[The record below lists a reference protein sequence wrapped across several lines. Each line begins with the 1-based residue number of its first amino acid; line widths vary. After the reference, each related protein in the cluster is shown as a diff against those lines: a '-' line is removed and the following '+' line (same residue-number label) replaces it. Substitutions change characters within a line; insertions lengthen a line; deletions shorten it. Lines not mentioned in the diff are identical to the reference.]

1 MNSMPEKSV
10 NAIEECLRA
19 IERIT
24 GSSPKQSG
32 DEWIGYCPVHEA
44 DGKGHKPSLTLKAG
58 DTVPVV
64 VNCHAGCDGREIL
77 KALGMTNGNTRAKAS
92 IIATYSYQDESGAVV
107 REKLRYEP
115 KDFRIRHRDASGAW
129 VYKAGPGPA
138 VLYRLP
144 EVTTAIAKGRTIF
157 VCEGEKDCD
166 RLAKAGLVATTNI
179 EGAAQ
184 PQQRAKWRKE
194 YTAQLAG
201 AARVILLPDND
212 GPGKAHMATIAAQL
226 ASQVGEV
233 RVLEL
238 PGLPAKGDVSDWLN
252 QGHTLDEL
260 KALARSVTAESPV
273 SRAEDAGNAAKPERE
288 SEPDGKASAEESGK
302 TTRRRKEK
310 RSVSEEWA
318 ADLVIE
324 APKREGY
331 ICLRVGEYPEAVESA
346 EQNLIE
352 ADVGIYQRGI
362 LCRVSSDPVP
372 TVRGIS
378 RPAGV
383 TTIKE
388 VTETWLLNQL
398 DRRIEFEKW
407 DGRSEDFKRCHAP
420 KEIAQRL
427 LHNAGSWKFPTLT
440 GIITAPTLRP
450 DGSILDQPGYDA
462 ATGLF
467 FDPQGEQYPPI
478 PASPT
483 REEGQAA
490 LQRLTRD
497 ILENRCVGSDDNTGF
512 SFATPAAKSAA
523 LSALLTPLVRHTT
536 PTAPLHL
543 ISARRAGSGKSLLA
557 DAAAL
562 LATGRTATIFDLGED
577 GDEQEK
583 RMLSIFASGDL
594 VVNLDN
600 LEGPLGGKILCK
612 ALTAQT
618 FSGRLLGASKIVT
631 VPTAVAWLATGNN
644 VVVAE
649 DSTRRVVLCQL
660 DPQTES
666 PEKREFARN
675 LLEWIPEHRPA
686 LVVAALTALRAYVA
700 AGCPKQ
706 PLPVMGSFEDWH
718 RLVRS
723 ALVWLGEA
731 DPLGDTD
738 QMEDTDPTRLKL
750 RALLSAWHQAFGS
763 VPTTC
768 KEVVARANA
777 TMRGEHGEEVFVDEP
792 LRDVLLEYFADDRK
806 GNGSLVSTRSLGKF
820 ISKNK
825 GRIECGARLESFGD
839 MQNAVQ
845 WRVAIVDKSRFS
857 EPKKGGSGEF
867 GEFNEFSSPLR
878 EKVSVPIAAIDKNDS
893 SMAYR
898 GNNSPNYPN
907 SRGGNSKKGGDDG
920 DRGDNSLLRGKL
932 SVSTGCPYNSDS
944 SMEKGGRIPVIPVIP
959 PNIHVQDQ
967 PELPSRTAPTPSAA
981 PSPGKSRPMACTW
994 NGLGRLITKC
1004 DAPEPNADSTGCA
1017 NCGASKPA
1025 PGASLNGERFE

>member
-10 NAIEECLRA
+10 NAIADCLMA

-24 GSSPKQSG
+24 GSTPKQSG

-77 KALGMTNGNTRAKAS
+77 KALGMNGTARAKAS
-92 IIATYSYQDESGAVV
+92 IVATYPYQDESGAVV

-144 EVTTAIAKGRTIF
+144 EVTTAIAEGRTIF

-166 RLAKAGLVATTNI
+166 RLAKSELVATTNI

-194 YTAQLAG
+194 YTEQLAG
-201 AARVILLPDND
+201 AALVILLPDND
-212 GPGKAHMATIAAQL
+212 GPGRAHMETIAAHL

-252 QGHTLDEL
+252 QGHTVDEL
-260 KALARSVTAESPV
+260 KALARSASAESPV
-273 SRAEDAGNAAKPERE
+273 SRAEDAGNATKPERK
-288 SEPDGKASAEESGK
+288 SEPDGKEPEEEPGK
-302 TTRRRKEK
+302 PTRRRKGK
-310 RSVSEEWA
+310 RPDPEELAADLA
-318 ADLVIE
+318 ADLV
-324 APKREGY
+324 PKREGY

-362 LCRVSSDPVP
+362 LCRVSRDPVP

-383 TTIKE
+383 ATIKE

-398 DRRIEFEKW
+398 DRRIKFEKW

-462 ATGLF
+462 GTGLF

-512 SFATPAAKSAA
+512 SFATPAAKAAA

-792 LRDVLLEYFADDRK
+792 LRDVLLEYFADSRK
-806 GNGSLVSTRSLGKF
+806 GGNGGISGRYLGEF

-825 GRIECGARLESFGD
+825 GRIECGARFE
-839 MQNAVQ
+839 NAGTHKNQKVSQ
-845 WRVAIVDKSRFS
+845 WRVVVIDKGRFAES
-857 EPKKGGSGEF
+857 TRPDS
-867 GEFNEFSSPLR
+867 EFSK
-878 EKVSVPIAAIDKNDS
+878 EVDENT
-893 SMAYR
+893 
-898 GNNSPNYPN
+898 
-907 SRGGNSKKGGDDG
+907 
-920 DRGDNSLLRGKL
+920 LRGQRGHAGSFLPLCEKL
-932 SVSTGCPYNSDS
+932 SVSKGSHPYNADS
-944 SMEKGGRIPVIPVIP
+944 YMDYSGNDPADPADPANP
-959 PNIHVQDQ
+959 PRPHPQN
-967 PELPSRTAPTPSAA
+967 PTNPLLW
-981 PSPGKSRPMACTW
+981 PSPSTGKPRPMACTW
-994 NGLGRLITKC
+994 NGLGRLVTKC
-1004 DAPEPNADSTGCA
+1004 DDPEPNSDGTGCA
-1017 NCGASKPA
+1017 SCGASKPA
-1025 PGASLNGERFE
+1025 PGAGKRDRGFVDDF